1 MDTRPRRRRDI
12 VQRQVDDGETV
23 LYDPL
28 TESLHILNATARLIW
43 ESCDGEHTPADV
55 THAIRAR
62 YSTTDGIDV
71 LSDVEQ
77 TLQGLAERGLLQ
89 AS

>member
-1 MDTRPRRRRDI
+1 MDTRPIRRQDV
-12 VQRQVDDGETV
+12 VQRHVDDGETV

-55 THAIRAR
+55 TRTIRAR
-62 YSTTDGIDV
+62 YATADGTDV
-71 LSDVEQ
+71 LHDVEK
-77 TLQGLAERGLLQ
+77 TLQRLTKRGLLQ
-89 AS
+89 AP